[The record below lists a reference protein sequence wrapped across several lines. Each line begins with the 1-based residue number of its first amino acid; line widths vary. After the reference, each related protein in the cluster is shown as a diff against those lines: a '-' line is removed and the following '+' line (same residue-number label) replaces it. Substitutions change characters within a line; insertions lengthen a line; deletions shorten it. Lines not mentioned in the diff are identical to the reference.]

1 MGTRRVASLPR
12 IVSAN
17 YFKTLGVSLWQG
29 RTFAPEEEVP
39 GASLPVVIVS
49 YQYWRQ
55 AGEDPG
61 MIGKSLWIN
70 GRAHAIV
77 GIAREGFT
85 GRTMVASSGIWL
97 PLGMYESTVND
108 FVDSKRPLADRD
120 NHCLFLVGRLKPG
133 LVSAGADSQLAVL
146 AAQLEKAYPRENEHQ
161 TILTHGLSRFSLSTQ
176 PSDESELTGLS
187 ILLAAMAG
195 LVLLIACFNLA
206 NMMLARGTARR
217 KEFAIRLA
225 LGSGR
230 RRILSQ
236 LLVEGFLLSVLGA
249 ALGFLFAS
257 WGLQLL
263 IRSLN
268 AISPIVVS
276 LHFAPDARVFGAM
289 LGFCLFSTILF
300 SIGPAL
306 KAARP
311 DLVPALK
318 ECAGE
323 NASSRRGQRI
333 FAGRNLL
340 VVGQLALSLA
350 LLAAAGLF
358 VRGALNAGNIKP
370 GYSFDQGILVELD
383 AGLAGYDEAQGR
395 AVYRHIQETLSALPG
410 VDASSVAA
418 TVPFGMVSLGRS
430 VLRAEDASGDR
441 GVARSQSQAVGARF
455 NSVGADYF
463 RALDVGMLRGRA
475 FTPAE
480 EISSVGAPV
489 AIVDASLAAR
499 LWPGADPLGKRI
511 VFRDAANPKT
521 FPELEVVGVVP
532 TLLDSLLEEKQNPH
546 VYVPFGQV
554 YQSNIRFHVRA
565 AASGRAGEAALMQEM
580 RRAIRSVDGR
590 LPVLSLKSMRAQLD
604 DSMDLWLF
612 RTGGQMF
619 SVLGGLALFLAVVGV
634 YGLKAYTVAQQT
646 RAIGIRMAI
655 GATVGDILRMFL
667 GQGFR
672 LTLLGA
678 GIGLGLALLIGRLL
692 SNLLYEVSPM
702 DPVVFVGAPLLLA
715 AASLL
720 ASYLP
725 ARRAAKVDPLIALR
739 YE

>member
-1 MGTRRVASLPR
+1 MRNLAQDLRFAVRLLMRKPGFAGLAVLVLALGIGANTAIFILINNLILRPPAFENPERLVGCFSRNTELPDSYRQFSYPNYVDIRDKNTVFTDLMAHSIAMVGIRDGDTTRRVFAE

-17 YFKTLGVSLWQG
+17 SFKTLGVSLWRG

-61 MIGKSLWIN
+61 MIGNSLWIN

-85 GRTMVASSGIWL
+85 GRTIVASSGIWL

-257 WGLQLL
+257 CGLQLTL

-276 LHFAPDARVFGAM
+276 LHLRLTPACFGAM

-300 SIGPAL
+300 SI
-306 KAARP
+306 RP
-311 DLVPALK
+311 RP
-318 ECAGE
+318 E
-323 NASSRRGQRI
+323 S
-333 FAGRNLL
+333 
-340 VVGQLALSLA
+340 
-350 LLAAAGLF
+350 
-358 VRGALNAGNIKP
+358 
-370 GYSFDQGILVELD
+370 
-383 AGLAGYDEAQGR
+383 
-395 AVYRHIQETLSALPG
+395 
-410 VDASSVAA
+410 
-418 TVPFGMVSLGRS
+418 
-430 VLRAEDASGDR
+430 
-441 GVARSQSQAVGARF
+441 
-455 NSVGADYF
+455 
-463 RALDVGMLRGRA
+463 
-475 FTPAE
+475 
-480 EISSVGAPV
+480 GAPG
-489 AIVDASLAAR
+489 S
-499 LWPGADPLGKRI
+499 
-511 VFRDAANPKT
+511 
-521 FPELEVVGVVP
+521 
-532 TLLDSLLEEKQNPH
+532 
-546 VYVPFGQV
+546 
-554 YQSNIRFHVRA
+554 
-565 AASGRAGEAALMQEM
+565 
-580 RRAIRSVDGR
+580 
-590 LPVLSLKSMRAQLD
+590 
-604 DSMDLWLF
+604 
-612 RTGGQMF
+612 
-619 SVLGGLALFLAVVGV
+619 
-634 YGLKAYTVAQQT
+634 
-646 RAIGIRMAI
+646 
-655 GATVGDILRMFL
+655 
-667 GQGFR
+667 
-672 LTLLGA
+672 GA
-678 GIGLGLALLIGRLL
+678 GT
-692 SNLLYEVSPM
+692 
-702 DPVVFVGAPLLLA
+702 
-715 AASLL
+715 
-720 ASYLP
+720 
-725 ARRAAKVDPLIALR
+725 
-739 YE
+739 